1 MLRLAGR
8 YTFTPKNHK
17 KGDSMIAIK
26 KQPLKITHVEK
37 DYSHLN
43 HYENEVFLY
52 LEELRE
58 SGETNMFGAVPYL
71 QERFQMH
78 YEDAKD
84 MLSLWMKSY
93 NKDDE
98 YEEEE

>member
-1 MLRLAGR
+1 
-8 YTFTPKNHK
+8 
-17 KGDSMIAIK
+17 MIAIK

-71 QERFQMH
+71 QESFQMH

-93 NKDDE
+93 NRGGE
-98 YEEEE
+98 GEGEEE